1 MPMKY
6 SEKRNKRHNSA
17 QVWHLREGVLTTG
30 AMLVFLIVV
39 GCGGGSAED
48 GVETTA
54 WLSEGME
61 SSIIDGEISSS
72 SSPPIDM
79 PVSLVE
85 SCGNSCAASWMVG
98 NRIITIGVSECEEGD
113 PRVGATIPFKP
124 DYDHKVMLD
133 DLMEDLNTAKSELNT
148 TK

>member
-1 MPMKY
+1 MFMGI
-6 SEKRNKRHNSA
+6 SENRNVPRDVV
-17 QVWHLREGVLTTG
+17 QMLRYRGVIATISVLIC
-30 AMLVFLIVV
+30 LVFVA
-39 GCGGGSAED
+39 CGGSSVED
-48 GVETTA
+48 GVEATA